1 MNERGAFPFNNRACV
16 KKVKER
22 HKSKCLIDSSLL
34 VKGRSFLLA
43 ARQLSLTVHG
53 HAHRDALLEAAQ
65 LTLVARD
72 LVDDAA
78 AFVLAGV
85 GRMEVL
91 LDGSA
96 EEAL

>member
-1 MNERGAFPFNNRACV
+1 M
-16 KKVKER
+16 
-22 HKSKCLIDSSLL
+22 L
-34 VKGRSFLLA
+34 VKGLSFLLA
-43 ARQLSLTVHG
+43 AIQLSLTVHG
-53 HAHRDALLEAAQ
+53 HAHGDALLEAAQ
-65 LTLVARD
+65 LTLVACD

-96 EEAL
+96 EETLHKDDTKHT